1 MYHVSIKF
9 MVIIPTLSSCVLSF
23 VSPSKVI
30 ANSVK
35 EDGTISD
42 IIGGTGVQDRLWH

>member
-1 MYHVSIKF
+1 MFKF
-9 MVIIPTLSSCVLSF
+9 MVIIPTFTPPVLALVPS
-23 VSPSKVI
+23 SKVI